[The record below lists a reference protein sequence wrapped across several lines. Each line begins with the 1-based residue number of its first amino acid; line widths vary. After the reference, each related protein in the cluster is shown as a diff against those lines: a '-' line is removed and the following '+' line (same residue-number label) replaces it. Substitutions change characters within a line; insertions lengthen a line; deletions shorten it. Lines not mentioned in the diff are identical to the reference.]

1 MLEMAILETQIFKNF
16 GASMPP
22 DPPIKLA
29 PSALV
34 DAPPLPL
41 LKIKHFLK
49 KLVTKL
55 LLRQATALA
64 RLYVTNQVGKVE

>member
-1 MLEMAILETQIFKNF
+1 MLEMAILETQIFKNV

-34 DAPPLPL
+34 DAPPPP
-41 LKIKHFLK
+41 FENQTFFK
-49 KLVTKL
+49 KVSD
-55 LLRQATALA
+55 
-64 RLYVTNQVGKVE
+64 

>member
-34 DAPPLPL
+34 DAPPP
-41 LKIKHFLK
+41 FENQTFFK
-49 KLVTKL
+49 KVSD
-55 LLRQATALA
+55 
-64 RLYVTNQVGKVE
+64 